1 MKKIKKIFSKIASW
15 GCTLLLIFSALAALA
30 SVFLRNP
37 NKVTFIGKYA
47 VVRILTESM
56 EPTIQA
62 GDYILIEKVKLAELE
77 EGDVITFYSDDP
89 TIAGLLNTHRV
100 YAFTEAGAVV
110 TKGDNN
116 LSADEYEVTGEKVVG
131 RYAATLSFLTGI
143 FNIFSKPIGYVALI
157 LLPLLLIMSV
167 SFKDVVEAAKNG
179 KDEKE
184 DEVAAELARMKESGE
199 LEKRLAELAGRK
211 EEGEDS
217 ASPSDDGK
225 KKSE

>member
-1 MKKIKKIFSKIASW
+1 MCSIRQAS
-15 GCTLLLIFSALAALA
+15 CAA
-30 SVFLRNP
+30 S
-37 NKVTFIGKYA
+37 
-47 VVRILTESM
+47 S
-56 EPTIQA
+56 
-62 GDYILIEKVKLAELE
+62 
-77 EGDVITFYSDDP
+77 S
-89 TIAGLLNTHRV
+89 
-100 YAFTEAGAVV
+100 
-110 TKGDNN
+110 
-116 LSADEYEVTGEKVVG
+116 
-131 RYAATLSFLTGI
+131 GI

>member
-1 MKKIKKIFSKIASW
+1 MKKIKKVFSKIASW

-62 GDYILIEKVKLAELE
+62 GDYILIEKVKLAEL
-77 EGDVITFYSDDP
+77 
-89 TIAGLLNTHRV
+89 
-100 YAFTEAGAVV
+100 
-110 TKGDNN
+110 
-116 LSADEYEVTGEKVVG
+116 
-131 RYAATLSFLTGI
+131 
-143 FNIFSKPIGYVALI
+143 
-157 LLPLLLIMSV
+157 
-167 SFKDVVEAAKNG
+167 
-179 KDEKE
+179 
-184 DEVAAELARMKESGE
+184 AERN
-199 LEKRLAELAGRK
+199 

>member
-1 MKKIKKIFSKIASW
+1 MKKIKKVFSKIASW

-100 YAFTEAGAVV
+100 YAFTESGAVV

-116 LSADEYEVTGEKVVG
+116 LSVDEYEVTGEKVVG

-143 FNIFSKPIGYVALI
+143 FNIFCRNFVIYKWRS
-157 LLPLLLIMSV
+157 
-167 SFKDVVEAAKNG
+167 
-179 KDEKE
+179 
-184 DEVAAELARMKESGE
+184 
-199 LEKRLAELAGRK
+199 
-211 EEGEDS
+211 
-217 ASPSDDGK
+217 
-225 KKSE
+225 